1 MTSVYTCQLVQT
13 WSSPGLFGQHF
24 KYESAIPISHNVFSV
39 VPKEG
44 WWKLLKCHPLDFARA
59 ASIAIAIPIVRAK
72 PNCNWGL
79 MRVASV
85 WAPNKRQELY
95 CSICP
100 ESFRA
105 VSTNEAQCSMMTH
118 FGLLMISWVGEKL
131 KQMRSWSIK
140 SPEALQA
147 PTRKVRRVL
156 LSQQDI
162 RHVANRAVTLH
173 FLQQPAQKLASCPLA
188 PHPLPPEIGDQF
200 TSIT

>member
-44 WWKLLKCHPLDFARA
+44 WWKLLKCPPLDFARA

-85 WAPNKRQELY
+85 WAPNKRQELLFNLRGKLQSGFHKRGTMFHDDTFWSFDDLMSWRKSKANALLEY
-95 CSICP
+95 QKPWGSPSPDSESAPCSVVPTRHQTRCKQSCHP
-100 ESFRA
+100 PFSAATRPKSWLAALSLRTRFLLKSA
-105 VSTNEAQCSMMTH
+105 VSSHQ
-118 FGLLMISWVGEKL
+118 
-131 KQMRSWSIK
+131 
-140 SPEALQA
+140 
-147 PTRKVRRVL
+147 
-156 LSQQDI
+156 
-162 RHVANRAVTLH
+162 
-173 FLQQPAQKLASCPLA
+173 
-188 PHPLPPEIGDQF
+188 
-200 TSIT
+200 